1 MTGQESSVRNAAR
14 LVYKALHTSLSPAN
28 DAEYRELIALF
39 RAEVEFRRMAED
51 VAIGMEL
58 QILDSSEL
66 RGLIVVPASRESRF
80 AVRLTDIRST
90 GMDVPQKAALVL
102 AHIAIAA
109 VFFPT
114 TDALDDDNYTAP
126 PATMS
131 TCRDTLFSLAKRLKD
146 ATELPA
152 DIPLD
157 LAPGWEAICAMPEGL
172 REAVRASP
180 ASRSGV
186 VKLALNQMTAHGLVR
201 LDRGQEDDASA
212 TYTATHRLRVQ
223 LRELAL
229 RRLFEM
235 AQLTSA
241 ATA

>member
-1 MTGQESSVRNAAR
+1 MIGQEPTVRNAAR
-14 LVYKALHTSLSPAN
+14 LVYKALHTNLSPAN
-28 DAEYRELIALF
+28 DTDYLGLIALY
-39 RAEVEFRRMAED
+39 RAEAEFRSMTEEI
-51 VAIGMEL
+51 AIGLQL
-58 QILDSSEL
+58 QILDSSEM

-80 AVRLTDIRST
+80 AVRLADIRST

-126 PATMS
+126 PATMVM
-131 TCRDTLFSLAKRLKD
+131 CRDNLYGLAKRLKET
-146 ATELPA
+146 TELPT
-152 DIPLD
+152 DISLD

-172 REAVRASP
+172 REGQRASP
-180 ASRSGV
+180 ASRAGV
-186 VKLALNQMTAHGLVR
+186 VKLALNQMAANGLIR

-212 TYTATHRLRVQ
+212 AYTATYRLRVQ

-235 AQLTSA
+235 AQLTTT